1 LIDFDR
7 PITLVIL
14 NAINQSLDSGFF
26 YIIILHFYIVLKNIS
41 LPIYGDYLI
50 SLVLGIVKHN

>member
-26 YIIILHFYIVLKNIS
+26 IAFFSHFLHRSKKYFSTYLWGLLNFIS
-41 LPIYGDYLI
+41 FGYC
-50 SLVLGIVKHN
+50 KT